1 MRTSLAALLTFLVV
15 STAVFAEEDPAN
27 RAALTMTLEALGD
40 NPSGV
45 VTRTS
50 FKFNVPSDVPPQVPL
65 VILGSISQD
74 GNVVKTFRYPM
85 TTSQQSALTAI
96 QTLQPGNIEIEARL
110 MIPLEESAPVILGK
124 TTKTFTI
131 AKTNKPYTANIEEG
145 AESVIAE
152 GIVPE
157 ASGTVKILTPR
168 RDVAPNLFIVDVE
181 VTPPVK
187 KVEFWVE
194 GKKIMTRNAPPYH
207 AELDLG
213 NLPKRVEVK
222 AIGYDAAGH
231 YIDADA
237 FVVNER
243 ETPLEVKLTRVVT
256 PDNVSHVKMAVHN
269 PKNTTIKSA
278 VLFAG
283 QKKIFEWSGP
293 PYAVNL
299 PADKLNGVEF
309 LRASVTDET
318 NYEASDLLFLNGDRF
333 MEEIEVNLIELP
345 VTVTDASGAPISNLT
360 KKDFSVFEDGKPQK
374 IDSFNY
380 ASNLPISA
388 GVLVDHSGS
397 MEPRMKATR
406 DAANEF
412 FKDII
417 KGQDRAFIAGF
428 AFDATKIAPFVS
440 SLDLLEAQVAAI
452 PEASGGTS
460 LYDAIITGLYRFR
473 GVQGRKAMIVLT
485 DGEDTTSRISYDEM
499 LQYVRASRVPLYF
512 IGIGLGIGD
521 ISGTSKMKSMAAET
535 GGVAYFIKDVKEL
548 PATYQKLERDLRTQY
563 LITYNAEASK
573 KDQKYRAVEVKVDRA
588 DAKVRTIRGYIP

>member
-1 MRTSLAALLTFLVV
+1 MRTSLAALLTFLLVCPLLAED
-15 STAVFAEEDPAN
+15 STTN
-27 RAALTMTLEALGD
+27 RAALTMTLESLGD
-40 NPSGV
+40 NADGV

-65 VILGSISQD
+65 VITGSISQE
-74 GNVVKTFRYPM
+74 GKVLKTFRYPM
-85 TTSQQSALTAI
+85 MTSQRDQLTAI
-96 QTLQPGNIEIEARL
+96 QTVPAGNIETEARL
-110 MIPLEESAPVILGK
+110 MIPLEEQAPVILGK
-124 TTKTFTI
+124 VTKTFAI
-131 AKTNKPYTANIEEG
+131 AKTNKPYTANLEEG

-157 ASGTVKILTPR
+157 ATGSVKILTPR
-168 RDVAPNLFIVDVE
+168 RDVAPNLFIVDVD

-194 GKKIMTRNAPPYH
+194 GKKILTRNAPPYH

-222 AIGYDAAGH
+222 AIGFDAQGH

-243 ETPLEVKLTRVVT
+243 DTPLEVKLTRVVT
-256 PDNVSHVKMAVHN
+256 GDNISHVKLAVHN
-269 PKNTTIKSA
+269 PKNTAIKSA

-299 PADKLNGVEF
+299 PADKLKGVEF

-345 VTVTDASGAPISNLT
+345 VSVTDASGAPISNLQE
-360 KKDFSVFEDGKPQK
+360 KDFSVFEDGKPQK
-374 IDSFNY
+374 ITTFNY
-380 ASNLPISA
+380 AANLPISA

-406 DAANEF
+406 EAAVEF

-428 AFDATKIAPFVS
+428 SFDATKIAPFAS
-440 SLDLLEAQVAAI
+440 SIEALEAQVAAI
-452 PEASGGTS
+452 PDANGGTS
-460 LYDAIITGLYRFR
+460 LYDAIVTGLYRFR
-473 GVQGRKAMIVLT
+473 GVQGRRAMIVMT

-499 LQYVRASRVPLYF
+499 LMYVRASRVPLYF
-512 IGIGLGIGD
+512 IGIGLGFSD
-521 ISGTSKMKSMAAET
+521 ISGTSKMKAMAAET
-535 GGVAYFIKDVKEL
+535 GGVAYFVKDVKEL
-548 PATYQKLERDLRTQY
+548 PATYAKLEKDLRTQY
-563 LITYNAEASK
+563 LVAYNAEASK
-573 KDQKYRAVEVKVDRA
+573 KDQKYRTVDVKVDRP